1 MTTDY
6 EKQLE
11 EDNISL
17 KNLLDE
23 RTKELDEAKAS
34 LKRWEDGLMVN
45 KLKANANGDIM
56 MGTLDIASCN
66 ISSSNTFNIKSNICM
81 DGEMFTS
88 DDIANLKH
96 LWSLHKQK
104 ENKPPLLYR
113 IWRKITSCLTT
124 KKN

>member
-11 EDNISL
+11 EENISL

-23 RTKELDEAKAS
+23 RTKELDEAKKEIES
-34 LKRWEDGLMVN
+34 WRLGVKHNRLSPEVTV
-45 KLKANANGDIM
+45 KEFDIS
-56 MGTLDIASCN
+56 TLSN
-66 ISSSNTFNIKSNICM
+66 HNTFAIKSNICM
-81 DGEMFTS
+81 DGQMFTA

-96 LWSLHKQK
+96 LWSLHMQK
-104 ENKPPLLYR
+104 VNNPPLHYR
-113 IWRKITSCLTT
+113 IWRKIVSCLTT